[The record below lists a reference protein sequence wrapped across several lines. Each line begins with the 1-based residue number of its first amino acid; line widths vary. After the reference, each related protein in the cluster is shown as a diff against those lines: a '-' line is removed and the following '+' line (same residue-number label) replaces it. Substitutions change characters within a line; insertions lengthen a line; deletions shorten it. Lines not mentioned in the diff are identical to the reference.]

1 MSQQEFP
8 TTPENAEPSNII
20 YYLRAEVIAF
30 AVAMETKLRL
40 NDFKGGW
47 QDMSEGD
54 LVERIQDE
62 LQELEL
68 AVVRSE
74 PAEVVLSE
82 AADVANIAMFIA
94 DNNQRLG
101 STLTLRALAAGLVEQ
116 WEQDHAD

>member
-1 MSQQEFP
+1 MRQQEFP

-20 YYLRAEVIAF
+20 HYLRPEVIAF
-30 AVAMETKLRL
+30 AVAMETKLRM

-54 LVERIQDE
+54 CVDRIQDE

-68 AVVRSE
+68 AVVRDE
-74 PAEVVLSE
+74 PAVVVLAE
-82 AADVANIAMFIA
+82 AADVANFAMFIA

-101 STLTLRALAAGLVEQ
+101 STLTLRDLAAGLVEQ
-116 WEQDHAD
+116 SNQDRTA